1 MCRNRCYNKEIM
13 TCTIPDNRA
22 CRLDADEGG
31 VVKKAAQSTAVAT
44 VGEKAVSY
52 THLTLPTIVG
62 V

>member
-1 MCRNRCYNKEIM
+1 MCRNRCYNKEIK

-44 VGEKAVSY
+44 VGEKVNDAV
-52 THLTLPTIVG
+52 
-62 V
+62 